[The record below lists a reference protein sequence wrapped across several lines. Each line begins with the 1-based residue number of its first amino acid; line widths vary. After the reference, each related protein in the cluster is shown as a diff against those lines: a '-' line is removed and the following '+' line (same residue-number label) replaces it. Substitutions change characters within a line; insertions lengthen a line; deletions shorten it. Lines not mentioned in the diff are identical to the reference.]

1 MALAQMENGRLSG
14 AAPPAD
20 RVTNHS
26 IGIAGIKVVRA
37 PDTVRTVLGSC
48 IGVALYDR
56 VAKLGGLAHVILPD
70 SSEGSGDPG
79 KFADTAVDLLLDELE
94 QAGAE
99 RRRIAAK
106 IAGGAAM
113 FGEQRTASLGD
124 RNAEAVETR
133 LKSHFVRL
141 AGRAIGG
148 TKGRKMTLDPATGDV
163 AVWII
168 GEPPQVL

>member
-1 MALAQMENGRLSG
+1 MALAQMQDSRVSG
-14 AAPPAD
+14 AAPPPD
-20 RVTNHS
+20 RRTDHS

-79 KFADTAVDLLLDELE
+79 KFADTAVDLLLEELE
-94 QAGAE
+94 KAGAE
-99 RRRIAAK
+99 RKRITAK

-113 FGEQRTASLGD
+113 FGGRLSASLGD
-124 RNAEAVETR
+124 RNAEAVEAR

-141 AGRAIGG
+141 AGRALGG
-148 TKGRKMTLDPATGDV
+148 LKGRKMTLDPATGDV